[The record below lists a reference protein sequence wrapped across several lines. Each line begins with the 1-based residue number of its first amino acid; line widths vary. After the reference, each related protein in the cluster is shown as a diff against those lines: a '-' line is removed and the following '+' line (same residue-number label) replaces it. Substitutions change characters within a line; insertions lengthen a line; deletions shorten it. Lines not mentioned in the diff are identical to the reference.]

1 MLKTRKILSA
11 LAVVIIAV
19 VLAVIINV
27 GIFIFYAPRQLDNIC
42 PNAVDIQTKYNNKI
56 SCEVAGGFFE
66 KIGGQN
72 FCNFSLASCNTD
84 YRVGRIIYNRNI
96 TIILIVTALIF
107 FALRLLVKT
116 RKGIANLLLVTGI
129 LIAFVGVIRY
139 WLDINEY
146 LESIAF
152 FSRILLWIIN
162 GGRGNPMH

>member
-1 MLKTRKILSA
+1 MLKTRKLLSV
-11 LAVVIIAV
+11 LAVVIISMI
-19 VLAVIINV
+19 LAVTINIV
-27 GIFIFYAPRQLDNIC
+27 IFIFYTPPQLDNIC

-84 YRVGRIIYNRNI
+84 YRIARDAYDRNI
-96 TIILIVTALIF
+96 SILLVVIALGSF
-107 FALRLLVKT
+107 TLRLLVKT
-116 RKGIANLLLVTGI
+116 RKGIANLLLVTSI
-129 LIAFVGVIRY
+129 IVVFVGSIRY

-146 LESIAF
+146 LESSVF
-152 FSRILLWIIN
+152 FLRVLLWIIN